1 MAEIKVSEQGRIF
14 QLDDETIGHI
24 AAGEVIERPAQ
35 VVKELLENSMD
46 AGSNRIK
53 IKVERGGFDS
63 IEITDNGKGI
73 YSEDLSLAIK
83 RHATS
88 KLSTVSDLNK
98 IKTLGFRGEAIASI
112 GMVSHLRILSRPV
125 GEKGMSISMVEGIAG
140 KIESVGTPD
149 GTYIEVKNL
158 FQNVPARL
166 SFQKS
171 PAAENSAILDIIT
184 KYAIARPDVSFQ
196 LEIDERMVLDTQSV
210 EEHEERL
217 FDVLGSSSS
226 KLIELKSPIADENA
240 PGEERWNGW
249 ISPPQITRGKGDDIY
264 VFVNGRPV
272 ANQPFRKAVR
282 KGYHTRLMVGRH
294 PVAVIFLELPETEVD
309 VNIHPTKREVRLKN
323 SWRVLER
330 LERSIQHSLAMV
342 PTEITPEEGFA
353 LKPVS
358 IQSELNLKSKE
369 EENEPSWVK
378 ASGEYLEEPQEK
390 RPISTSPIAQSTLP
404 GLEKKPVSNALSEG
418 ERALDRYIENGT
430 PESPLTEKAL
440 ESLVSIDE
448 ILPNIEPLCQFADTY
463 IIAQCDDELFMIDQ
477 HALHER
483 IRYERLRSTMTN
495 WEKTP
500 LLIPKEI
507 ELNNMQIEI
516 INGNIEKL
524 NSIGLY
530 FENIDGE
537 LLLTSVPALLTHS
550 DALEEFIHD
559 IIQDLKSNNNLES
572 AEKLRERVSLLHSC
586 RGSIKANHKLN
597 LAEMRRLLEDMRR
610 IPNPFACIHGRPT
623 VLKIGINDLDK
634 HFGRMG

>member
-1 MAEIKVSEQGRIF
+1 M
-14 QLDDETIGHI
+14 
-24 AAGEVIERPAQ
+24 
-35 VVKELLENSMD
+35 
-46 AGSNRIK
+46 
-53 IKVERGGFDS
+53 
-63 IEITDNGKGI
+63 
-73 YSEDLSLAIK
+73 
-83 RHATS
+83 
-88 KLSTVSDLNK
+88 
-98 IKTLGFRGEAIASI
+98 
-112 GMVSHLRILSRPV
+112 
-125 GEKGMSISMVEGIAG
+125 IS
-140 KIESVGTPD
+140 
-149 GTYIEVKNL
+149 
-158 FQNVPARL
+158 
-166 SFQKS
+166 SF
-171 PAAENSAILDIIT
+171 
-184 KYAIARPDVSFQ
+184 
-196 LEIDERMVLDTQSV
+196 
-210 EEHEERL
+210 
-217 FDVLGSSSS
+217 
-226 KLIELKSPIADENA
+226 
-240 PGEERWNGW
+240 
-249 ISPPQITRGKGDDIY
+249 
-264 VFVNGRPV
+264 
-272 ANQPFRKAVR
+272 
-282 KGYHTRLMVGRH
+282 
-294 PVAVIFLELPETEVD
+294 
-309 VNIHPTKREVRLKN
+309 
-323 SWRVLER
+323 
-330 LERSIQHSLAMV
+330 
-342 PTEITPEEGFA
+342 
-353 LKPVS
+353 
-358 IQSELNLKSKE
+358 QSELNLKSKE